1 MADRQYVE
9 GGYGTERNRW
19 RTSSDITGNI
29 WNKYF
34 GWINLAPETS
44 GVKNDGNG
52 NLTFKD
58 VSAEAEYKAWTDFK
72 KANVGNGKGFG
83 AFLLSEKNSFSGH
96 YTFGNINVP
105 KLAVYGVLFGAL
117 FLIVKK

>member
-1 MADRQYVE
+1 MTFDLSGYTPTYILENYTPAK
-9 GGYGTERNRW
+9 YGTLTDLEN
-19 RTSSDITGNI
+19 TILS
-29 WNKYF
+29 
-34 GWINLAPETS
+34 
-44 GVKNDGNG
+44 NDGNG
-52 NLTFKD
+52 KLTFKD

-96 YTFGNINVP
+96 YNFGNINVP

>member
-1 MADRQYVE
+1 MHFFLSRFKLFWEHTGFIVTAHILHIFK
-9 GGYGTERNRW
+9 YGTLTDLEN
-19 RTSSDITGNI
+19 TILS
-29 WNKYF
+29 
-34 GWINLAPETS
+34 
-44 GVKNDGNG
+44 NDGNG
-52 NLTFKD
+52 KLTFKD
-58 VSAEAEYKAWTDFK
+58 VSAEAEYKAWTDLK